1 MNQRTG
7 QRLARRLRHTLLPW
21 VAPLAVCL
29 AASTARADT
38 HSADAA
44 AADAVFNAAT
54 ARMKAGDYAAAC
66 PKFAESQRLDPTA
79 GTLLNLGRCYEMWGK
94 FASAYGSYGD
104 AEAMALKAGD
114 KVRSTEAA
122 SRAETLQPKLS
133 RMTITIAPDGLTAGL
148 AVTRDGRPIGEA
160 VWGTAIPV
168 DAGEYAIE
176 ASAPGKK
183 TWAAKA
189 YVPATPGGMTV
200 VIPALEAA
208 PVEAPKPV
216 GVSAEPQGDGGSTR
230 RTAGLVVG
238 GIGVAGVIVGGIF
251 GGLTLSKTSDSKAYC
266 STGSPI
272 QCDPA
277 GLQLRSEAKGL
288 AKVSDIGLAVGG
300 AAMIAGVVLFVTA
313 PTSKAP
319 STASALRMQVGPTVG
334 SAAGGLLLRGEW

>member
-7 QRLARRLRHTLLPW
+7 QRLALRFLHTFLPW
-21 VAPLAVCL
+21 AAPLAVCL
-29 AASTARADT
+29 AASTAHADT

-79 GTLLNLGRCYEMWGK
+79 GTLLNLGRCYEAWGK
-94 FASAYGSYGD
+94 LASAYGSYGD

-122 SRAETLQPKLS
+122 SRAETLLPKLS
-133 RMTITIAPDGLTAGL
+133 RMTITVAPDALTAGL
-148 AVTRDGRPIGEA
+148 TVTRDGRPVGEA

-176 ASAPGKK
+176 ASAQGKK
-183 TWAAKA
+183 TWTAKA

-208 PVEAPKPV
+208 PIEAPKPAAV
-216 GVSAEPQGDGGSTR
+216 AAEPQEFGGGTR
-230 RTAGLVVG
+230 RTAGFVVG
-238 GIGVAGVIVGGIF
+238 GIGVAGVIVGGVF
-251 GGLTLSKTSDSKAYC
+251 GALTLSKTSDSKAYC

-272 QCDPA
+272 QCDPT
-277 GLQLRSEAKGL
+277 GLQLRTDAKGL
-288 AKVSDIGLAVGG
+288 AKVSDIGLAMGS
-300 AAMIAGVVLFVTA
+300 AALVAGIVLFVTA
-313 PTSKAP
+313 PTGKAP
-319 STASALRMQVGPTVG
+319 SKASALRMQVGPTVG
-334 SAAGGLLLRGEW
+334 SASGGLLLRGEW